1 MSEIDELRE
10 RLAAAE
16 QVCVLVGWSAIG
28 NQTDPLQR
36 ALTQAWLDWTHRPDV
51 GQPDPQSPEWQA
63 RVQDLANRRTA
74 TRTLTLGRLR
84 DLIDPPEA
92 QP

>member
-1 MSEIDELRE
+1 MTSEEELRE

-16 QVCVLVGWSAIG
+16 QVCILVGWTGIG
-28 NQTDPLQR
+28 DQTDPLQQ
-36 ALTQAWLDWTHRPDV
+36 AVTQAWLDWTHLPTV
-51 GQPDPQSPEWQA
+51 GQPEPQSPEWQA

-74 TRTLTLGRLR
+74 TRALTLGRLR

-92 QP
+92 QQ